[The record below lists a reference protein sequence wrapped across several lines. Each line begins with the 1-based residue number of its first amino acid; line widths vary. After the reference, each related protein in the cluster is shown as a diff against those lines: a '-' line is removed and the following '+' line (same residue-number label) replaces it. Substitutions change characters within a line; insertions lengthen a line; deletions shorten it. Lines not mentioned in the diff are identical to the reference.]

1 MNNELTIIRM
11 LLDLEPY
18 QLEHDI
24 NIKDIVLNKL
34 ESTTHC
40 KLYNKD
46 ILIKKINDKF
56 DSTNIKIIKE
66 FIFLNLVP
74 EIDFNSIFKS
84 KFSIIFNNDDIN
96 IYYKNIKLSCT
107 DLDYIKDIEN
117 IPIIPNY
124 YIDNLRNIITKFINK
139 NLSVKFN
146 CINIP
151 IEYWKLFEIKCKK
164 NNSNVIDIY
173 KDYDNLQQ
181 IINGTYYN
189 EKINNSQITKLIDEE
204 LRLEILCYLDDT
216 ELEKFHKRCNIINK
230 IETDGYDVSKIES
243 NLKTLF
249 DIFVGFNNKIYK
261 IFIINIIYK
270 YITINNNILQNKNF
284 KTTVVNKMNEMKK
297 EIKNI
302 NFPELKLFIDIEKTF
317 NTFSLLILE

>member
-117 IPIIPNY
+117 IPVIPNY